1 MRTLLEFRK
10 VDVWVFLKAC
20 LGAFLFLMGIVRC
33 LCPRWSTFLSPVLAH
48 RLFSG
53 TEAGNG
59 GEQTPP
65 EASMKQASLPG
76 VVAGGRGT

>member
-1 MRTLLEFRK
+1 MG
-10 VDVWVFLKAC
+10 VSHS
-20 LGAFLFLMGIVRC
+20 LFGRISVLDGNCEVSV
-33 LCPRWSTFLSPVLAH
+33 PAWSTFLSPVPAH

-76 VVAGGRGT
+76 VAAGGRGT